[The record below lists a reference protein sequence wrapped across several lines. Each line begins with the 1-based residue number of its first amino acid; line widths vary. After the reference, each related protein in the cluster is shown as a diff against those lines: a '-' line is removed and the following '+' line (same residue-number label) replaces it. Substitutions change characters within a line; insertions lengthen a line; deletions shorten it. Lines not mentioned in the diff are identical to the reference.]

1 MIPETPNAPHS
12 DNNHETS
19 TRRILMQRRT
29 KAVVIR
35 FTEDEWKALNDKVK
49 MSKMPR
55 ERFCRVILLG
65 AKVNAPPDADYLT
78 LIDEVRR
85 VGINLNQL
93 IRVAYV
99 LPNHIDNQ
107 RIEFVLRDV
116 HAVSDLLCET
126 FRKVAK

>member
-1 MIPETPNAPHS
+1 MS
-12 DNNHETS
+12 
-19 TRRILMQRRT
+19 RRN
-29 KAVVIR
+29 KAIVIR
-35 FTEDEWKALNDKVK
+35 FTEDEWRTLNDKVK
-49 MSKMPR
+49 KAKLPR
-55 ERFCRVILLG
+55 EKFCRAILLG

-99 LPNHIDNQ
+99 LPNHIDDR
-107 RIEFVLRDV
+107 RIEYVLRDV

>member
-1 MIPETPNAPHS
+1 M
-12 DNNHETS
+12 
-19 TRRILMQRRT
+19 TRRN

-49 MSKMPR
+49 KAKMPR
-55 ERFCRVILLG
+55 EKFCRVTLLG
-65 AKVNAPPDADYLT
+65 AKVNAPPDADYLS
-78 LIDEVRR
+78 LITEVRR

-93 IRVAYV
+93 LKVAHV

-107 RIEFVLRDV
+107 RIEYVLENI
-116 HAVSDLLCET
+116 HSVSDLLCET

>member
-1 MIPETPNAPHS
+1 MS
-12 DNNHETS
+12 
-19 TRRILMQRRT
+19 RRN

-35 FTEDEWKALNDKVK
+35 FTEDEWRTLNDKVK
-49 MSKMPR
+49 KAKLPR
-55 ERFCRVILLG
+55 EKFCRAILLG

-93 IRVAYV
+93 LRVAYF

-116 HAVSDLLCET
+116 HSISDLLCET
-126 FRKVAK
+126 FRKVVK

>member
-1 MIPETPNAPHS
+1 MS
-12 DNNHETS
+12 
-19 TRRILMQRRT
+19 RRI

-49 MSKMPR
+49 KAKMPR
-55 ERFCRVILLG
+55 EKFCRAILLG

-93 IRVAYV
+93 LRVAYV

-107 RIEFVLRDV
+107 RIEFVLREV
-116 HAVSDLLCET
+116 HTVSDLLCET

>member
-1 MIPETPNAPHS
+1 MS
-12 DNNHETS
+12 
-19 TRRILMQRRT
+19 RRN

-35 FTEDEWKALNDKVK
+35 FTEDEWRTLNDKVK
-49 MSKMPR
+49 NAKLPR
-55 ERFCRVILLG
+55 EKFCRAILLG
-65 AKVNAPPDADYLT
+65 AKVNAPPDADYVS
-78 LIDEVRR
+78 LINEVRR
-85 VGINLNQL
+85 VGVNLNQL
-93 IRVAYV
+93 LRVAYV

>member
-1 MIPETPNAPHS
+1 MS
-12 DNNHETS
+12 
-19 TRRILMQRRT
+19 RRN

-49 MSKMPR
+49 KAKMPR
-55 ERFCRVILLG
+55 ERFCRSILLG

-93 IRVAYV
+93 LRVAYV

-107 RIEFVLRDV
+107 RIEFVLQDV

-126 FRKVAK
+126 FRKVTK

>member
-1 MIPETPNAPHS
+1 
-12 DNNHETS
+12 
-19 TRRILMQRRT
+19 MQRRT

-55 ERFCRVILLG
+55 ERFCQVILLG

-99 LPNHIDNQ
+99 LPNHIDDR
-107 RIEFVLRDV
+107 RIEYVLRDV
-116 HAVSDLLCET
+116 HAVSDLLCES

>member
-1 MIPETPNAPHS
+1 
-12 DNNHETS
+12 
-19 TRRILMQRRT
+19 MQRRT

-35 FTEDEWKALNDKVK
+35 FTEEEWKALNDKVK

-99 LPNHIDNQ
+99 LPNHIDDR
-107 RIEFVLRDV
+107 RIEYVLRDV
-116 HAVSDLLCET
+116 HAVSDLLCES